1 MENTINYLAILLV
14 IESRAS
20 KGPLFTIIMK
30 SRTKTTLLQLAM
42 IKVVGRE
49 NYTKI

>member
-1 MENTINYLAILLV
+1 MENTINYLAKVLV

-30 SRTKTTLLQLAM
+30 STTKTTLLQLAM

-49 NYTKI
+49 NYIKI